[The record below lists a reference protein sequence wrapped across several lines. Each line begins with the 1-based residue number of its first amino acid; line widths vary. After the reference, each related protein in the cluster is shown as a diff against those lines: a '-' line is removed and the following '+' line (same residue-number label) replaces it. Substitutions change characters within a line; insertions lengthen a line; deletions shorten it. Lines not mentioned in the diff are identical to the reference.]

1 MNYEDEM
8 FDQLIKMTQLT
19 KQMIKIESIALSIC
33 FIKDDNSDYVIR
45 CGMQFPRFRSD
56 NLTPRTGISWIDD
69 ILFDQPLIMWS
80 VRIPKDMEDGSDVI
94 FKSIGISDY
103 PDLIDKLKFNTRL
116 LKMKFDRWEKHKN
129 NLTST
134 MSHDTIQ

>member
-1 MNYEDEM
+1 
-8 FDQLIKMTQLT
+8 
-19 KQMIKIESIALSIC
+19 
-33 FIKDDNSDYVIR
+33 
-45 CGMQFPRFRSD
+45 
-56 NLTPRTGISWIDD
+56 
-69 ILFDQPLIMWS
+69 
-80 VRIPKDMEDGSDVI
+80 MEDGSDVI